1 MTIFQ
6 KKLEKKYFK
15 MRIPVLFP
23 KIFDHPF
30 TYKSEMSEKLKPGD
44 FVKASFG
51 SSEITG
57 VVWPHEQKTD
67 RNFKIKKI
75 SKKIEVKN
83 LSLPMIEFISWFSK
97 YNLVPLGMS
106 LKMCLLNKGVVEK
119 NFDKEFNK
127 FKFNYK
133 SNKFLLNSEQK
144 KSLNFIRNIGKNY
157 NVTVIEGVTGSGK
170 TLVYFKRIRDF
181 TDAGYQA
188 LILLPEIALTN
199 QFSRRYKEF
208 FGAEPAIWHSKT
220 SKKNKSIIW
229 KGITEG
235 KIKILIGARSSLFL
249 PFNNLGTIIVDEE
262 HDASYKQDEGISYNA
277 RDMAITR
284 ASLEKIPIN
293 LVTSIPSIETYNNI
307 VDKKYYVTKLK
318 KRYKEASLP
327 NIEIINLHSEVLEK
341 NSWIANK
348 TINKVNKYLDKG
360 EQVLFFLNRR
370 GYAPYVLCKK
380 CGYKFQCP
388 NCEVNL
394 NFHKNLNKLLCH
406 YCGYKST
413 LERNCKDKKK
423 CELLFCGPGVER
435 IFAELK
441 KIYPNKEIEIF
452 SSDTLKKN
460 KSIGTLLN
468 KVEKNKIDILV
479 GTQLLSKGFH
489 FPKLNCIVVVD
500 SDFTSH
506 GYDLRAAE
514 KNVQLYHQ
522 LSGRAGREGRVS
534 SIFFQ
539 TYTPDD
545 EVLLNIS
552 KNNPHKFLQK
562 ELLLRKEK
570 KLPPFYR
577 LISLIISGNNELS
590 IMKYAI
596 NIKSKLPKIDGVNVL
611 GPVLAPITKLK
622 KKYRCRILIRCP
634 KKIFIQKYLS
644 QSLNKIKNLSEIKLE
659 VDVDPINFS

>member
-1 MTIFQ
+1 M
-6 KKLEKKYFK
+6 KV
-15 MRIPVLFP
+15 PVLFP

-30 TYKSEMSEKLKPGD
+30 TYKSEMSEKLNSGD

-51 SSEITG
+51 SNEITG
-57 VVWPHEQKTD
+57 VVWPHEQKTGRD
-67 RNFKIKKI
+67 FKIKKI
-75 SKKIEVKN
+75 SKKIEVKKLN
-83 LSLPMIEFISWFSK
+83 LPMIEFISWFSK

-106 LKMCLLNKGVVEK
+106 LKLCLLNKDVVEK

-127 FKFNYK
+127 FKLNYK
-133 SNKFLLNSEQK
+133 NNKFLLNNEQK
-144 KSLNFIRNIGKNY
+144 KSLNFIRNIGNNY
-157 NVTVIEGVTGSGK
+157 NVSVIEGVTGSGK
-170 TLVYFKRIRDF
+170 TLVYFKRIKDF
-181 TDAGYQA
+181 TDKGFQA

-208 FGAEPAIWHSKT
+208 FGGEPAIWHSKT

-235 KIKILIGARSSLFL
+235 KIKIVIGARSSLFL

-262 HDASYKQDEGISYNA
+262 HDASYKQDEGVSYNA
-277 RDMAITR
+277 RDMAVTR

-307 VDKKYYVTKLK
+307 INKKYYVTKLN

-327 NIEIINLHSEVLEK
+327 NIEIINLHSEILKK

-348 TINKVNKYLDKG
+348 TINKVNKYLNKG

-388 NCEVNL
+388 NCAINL
-394 NFHKNLNKLLCH
+394 NFHKNLNRLLCH
-406 YCGYKST
+406 YCGYKSI
-413 LERNCKDKKK
+413 LARNCKDKKK
-423 CELLFCGPGVER
+423 CEILFCGPGVER
-435 IFAELK
+435 IFSELK
-441 KIYPNKEIEIF
+441 TIYPNKKIEIF

-460 KSIGTLLN
+460 QSINTLIKN
-468 KVEKNKIDILV
+468 VEKKKIDILV

-500 SDFTSH
+500 SDFSSH

-514 KNVQLYHQ
+514 KNIQLYHQ
-522 LSGRAGREGRVS
+522 LSGRAGREGNVS
-534 SIFFQ
+534 TIFFQ

-545 EVLLNIS
+545 ETLLNIS
-552 KNNPHKFLQK
+552 KNDPYLFLEK

-577 LISLIISGNNELS
+577 LISLIISGKSENVT
-590 IMKYAI
+590 MKFAL
-596 NIKSKLPKIDGVNVL
+596 NLKARLPKIHNVNIL

-634 KKIFIQKYLS
+634 KNLFIQKYLS
-644 QSLNKIKNLSEIKLE
+644 QSLNKIKIASGIKLE